1 MVSGPLTPVLALHCG
16 AVRCGARETPTTHSS
31 AISPANCGAEQSYSG
46 RSDMNIQTEITK
58 TSGADYDAVVIGAGF
73 GGLYAVHKLR
83 NEQGLNVRGYD
94 SASDVGGTWWWN
106 RYPGALSDTE
116 SYVYRYSFDKELLQ
130 KGRWKTRYLT
140 QPEILEYMNEVA
152 DHLDLRRSY
161 KFDTKVDGAHYNE
174 KTGLWN
180 VITDSG
186 ETVTAKYLVTG
197 LGLLSAT
204 NVPKFKGIDDFKGRI
219 LHTGAWP
226 DGVDL
231 SNKRVGIIG
240 TGSTGV
246 QVITATA
253 PVAKHLTVFQRSAQ
267 YVVPIGNTP
276 QDDATIAE
284 QKANYDNIWNQVKN
298 SVVAFGFEES
308 AEPAETASPEERER
322 VFEAAWQRGGGFYFM
337 FGTFCDIA
345 TSQVANDAA
354 ADFIKGKIKKIVKDP
369 KVAEK
374 LTPKDLYAK
383 RPLCGNNY
391 YEVYNRDNV
400 TLADVKADPIAEFTP
415 NGIRLESGEEHELDI
430 VIFATGFDAVD
441 GNYVK
446 MDLRG
451 RGGVTMRDT
460 WKEGPLGYLGMM
472 EVDFPNFFMI
482 LGPNGPFTNLPPSI
496 ETQVEWIADTICT
509 VEEEGVRNVEP
520 TVEARDAWVRTC
532 REIADMTLF
541 PKAESWIF
549 GANIPGK
556 KNAVMFYMAGI
567 GNYRNAINA
576 VKEEGYTSLIR
587 NRTAEKV

>member
-1 MVSGPLTPVLALHCG
+1 
-16 AVRCGARETPTTHSS
+16 
-31 AISPANCGAEQSYSG
+31 
-46 RSDMNIQTEITK
+46 MNIQTEITK

-284 QKANYDNIWNQVKN
+284 QKANYDSIWNQVKN

>member
-1 MVSGPLTPVLALHCG
+1 
-16 AVRCGARETPTTHSS
+16 
-31 AISPANCGAEQSYSG
+31 
-46 RSDMNIQTEITK
+46 MNIQTEITK

-116 SYVYRYSFDKELLQ
+116 SYVYRYSFDKELLR

-496 ETQVEWIADTICT
+496 ETQVEWIADTICAM
-509 VEEEGVRNVEP
+509 EEEGVQSVEP
-520 TVEARDAWVRTC
+520 TVEARDAWVGTC

>member
-1 MVSGPLTPVLALHCG
+1 
-16 AVRCGARETPTTHSS
+16 
-31 AISPANCGAEQSYSG
+31 
-46 RSDMNIQTEITK
+46 MNVQTEITK
-58 TSGADYDAVVIGAGF
+58 TTGADYDAVVIGAGF

-83 NEQGLNVRGYD
+83 NEQGMNVRGFD
-94 SASDVGGTWWWN
+94 SASDVGGTWWHN

-116 SYVYRYSFDKELLQ
+116 SYVYRYSFDKELL
-130 KGRWKTRYLT
+130 KRGRWKTRYLT
-140 QPEILEYMNEVA
+140 QPEILDYMNEVA

-161 KFDTKVDGAHYNE
+161 KFNTKVDGAQYNE
-174 KTGLWN
+174 ETGLWS
-180 VITDSG
+180 ITTDSG

-204 NVPKFKGIDDFKGRI
+204 NVPAFKGVDDFKGRI

-226 DGVDL
+226 EDVDL

-276 QDDATIAE
+276 QDEATISE
-284 QKANYDNIWNQVKN
+284 QKANYDQIWDQVKN
-298 SVVAFGFEES
+298 SAVAFGFEES
-308 AEPAETASPEERER
+308 TIPAETATQEERER

-354 ADFIKGKIKKIVKDP
+354 ADFIKGKIRKIVKDP
-369 KVAEK
+369 QIAEM
-374 LTPKDLYAK
+374 LIPNDLYAK
-383 RPLCGNNY
+383 RPLCGNDY
-391 YEVYNRDNV
+391 FDVYNRDNV
-400 TLADVKADPIAEFTP
+400 TLADVKSDPITEFTP
-415 NGIRLESGEEHELDI
+415 NGIRLESGEEHELDV

-496 ETQVEWIADTICT
+496 ETQVEWISETIST
-509 VEEEGVRNVEP
+509 MEESGVKSVEP
-520 TVEARDAWVRTC
+520 TVEARDAWVGTC

-567 GNYRNAINA
+567 GNYRAAIGA
-576 VKEEGYTSLIR
+576 VKEEGYPSLIR
-587 NRTAEKV
+587 DRETAEA

>member
-1 MVSGPLTPVLALHCG
+1 
-16 AVRCGARETPTTHSS
+16 
-31 AISPANCGAEQSYSG
+31 
-46 RSDMNIQTEITK
+46 MNIQTEITK

-226 DGVDL
+226 EGVDL

-253 PVAKHLTVFQRSAQ
+253 PIAKHLTVFQRSAQ

>member
-1 MVSGPLTPVLALHCG
+1 
-16 AVRCGARETPTTHSS
+16 
-31 AISPANCGAEQSYSG
+31 
-46 RSDMNIQTEITK
+46 MNIQTEITK

-116 SYVYRYSFDKELLQ
+116 SYVYRYSFDKELLR

-354 ADFIKGKIKKIVKDP
+354 ADFIKGKIKQIVKDP

-496 ETQVEWIADTICT
+496 ETQVEWIADTICAM
-509 VEEEGVRNVEP
+509 EEEGVQSVEP
-520 TVEARDAWVRTC
+520 TVEARDAWVGTC

>member
-1 MVSGPLTPVLALHCG
+1 
-16 AVRCGARETPTTHSS
+16 
-31 AISPANCGAEQSYSG
+31 
-46 RSDMNIQTEITK
+46 MNIQTEITK

-116 SYVYRYSFDKELLQ
+116 SYVYRYSFDKELLR

-226 DGVDL
+226 EGVDL

-253 PVAKHLTVFQRSAQ
+253 PIAKHLTVFQRSAQ

-354 ADFIKGKIKKIVKDP
+354 ADFIKGKIKQIVKDP

-496 ETQVEWIADTICT
+496 ETQVEWIADTICAM
-509 VEEEGVRNVEP
+509 EEEGVQSVEP
-520 TVEARDAWVRTC
+520 TVEARDAWVGTC

-567 GNYRNAINA
+567 GNYRNAISA

-587 NRTAEKV
+587 DRTAEKV

>member
-1 MVSGPLTPVLALHCG
+1 
-16 AVRCGARETPTTHSS
+16 
-31 AISPANCGAEQSYSG
+31 
-46 RSDMNIQTEITK
+46 MNIQTEITK

-226 DGVDL
+226 EGVDL

-253 PVAKHLTVFQRSAQ
+253 PIAKHLTVFQRSAQ

-354 ADFIKGKIKKIVKDP
+354 ADFIKGKIKQIVKDP

>member
-1 MVSGPLTPVLALHCG
+1 
-16 AVRCGARETPTTHSS
+16 
-31 AISPANCGAEQSYSG
+31 
-46 RSDMNIQTEITK
+46 MNIQTEITK

-567 GNYRNAINA
+567 GNYRNAISA

-587 NRTAEKV
+587 DRTAEKV

>member
-1 MVSGPLTPVLALHCG
+1 
-16 AVRCGARETPTTHSS
+16 
-31 AISPANCGAEQSYSG
+31 
-46 RSDMNIQTEITK
+46 MNIQTEITK

-116 SYVYRYSFDKELLQ
+116 SYVYRYSFDKELLR

-226 DGVDL
+226 EGVDL

-253 PVAKHLTVFQRSAQ
+253 PIAKHLTVFQRSAQ

-496 ETQVEWIADTICT
+496 ETQVEWIADTICAM
-509 VEEEGVRNVEP
+509 EEEGVQSVEP
-520 TVEARDAWVRTC
+520 TVEARDAWVGTC

-587 NRTAEKV
+587 DRTAEKV

>member
-1 MVSGPLTPVLALHCG
+1 
-16 AVRCGARETPTTHSS
+16 
-31 AISPANCGAEQSYSG
+31 
-46 RSDMNIQTEITK
+46 MNIQTEITK

-226 DGVDL
+226 EGVDL

-253 PVAKHLTVFQRSAQ
+253 PIAKHLTVFQRSAQ

-567 GNYRNAINA
+567 GNYRNAISA

-587 NRTAEKV
+587 DRTAEKV

>member
-1 MVSGPLTPVLALHCG
+1 
-16 AVRCGARETPTTHSS
+16 
-31 AISPANCGAEQSYSG
+31 
-46 RSDMNIQTEITK
+46 MNIQTEITK

-116 SYVYRYSFDKELLQ
+116 SYVYRYSFDKELLR

-226 DGVDL
+226 EGVDL

-253 PVAKHLTVFQRSAQ
+253 PIAKHLTVFQRSAQ

-496 ETQVEWIADTICT
+496 ETQVEWIADTICAM
-509 VEEEGVRNVEP
+509 EEEGVQSVEP
-520 TVEARDAWVRTC
+520 TVEARDAWVGTC

-567 GNYRNAINA
+567 GNYRNAISA

-587 NRTAEKV
+587 DRTAEKV

>member
-1 MVSGPLTPVLALHCG
+1 
-16 AVRCGARETPTTHSS
+16 
-31 AISPANCGAEQSYSG
+31 
-46 RSDMNIQTEITK
+46 MNIQTEITK

-253 PVAKHLTVFQRSAQ
+253 PIAKHLTVFQRSAQ

>member
-1 MVSGPLTPVLALHCG
+1 
-16 AVRCGARETPTTHSS
+16 
-31 AISPANCGAEQSYSG
+31 
-46 RSDMNIQTEITK
+46 MNIQTEITK
-58 TSGADYDAVVIGAGF
+58 TVGADFDAVVIGAGF

-94 SASDVGGTWWWN
+94 SGGDVGGTWWWN

-116 SYVYRYSFDKELLQ
+116 SYVYRYSFDKDLLQ
-130 KGRWKTRYLT
+130 KGRWKSRYLT
-140 QPEILEYMNEVA
+140 QPEILDYMNDVA
-152 DHLDLRRSY
+152 DQLDLRRSY
-161 KFDTKVDGAHYNE
+161 QFSTKVTGAHYNSDA
-174 KTGLWN
+174 GLWH
-180 VITDSG
+180 VTTDKG
-186 ETVTAKYLVTG
+186 EMVTAKYLITG

-204 NVPKFKGIDDFKGRI
+204 NLPKFKGIDDFKGRI
-219 LHTGAWP
+219 LHTGTWP
-226 DGVDL
+226 EDVDL
-231 SNKRVGIIG
+231 TGKRVGVIG

-246 QVITATA
+246 QVIAATA

-276 QDDATIAE
+276 QDEATIAE
-284 QKANYDNIWNQVKN
+284 QKGNYDKIWDQVKS

-308 AEPAETASPEERER
+308 TAPAETATAEERER

-354 ADFIKGKIKKIVKDP
+354 ADFIKGKIRQIVKDP
-369 KVAEK
+369 ETAEK
-374 LTPKDLYAK
+374 LIPKDIYAK
-383 RPLCGNNY
+383 RPLCGNHY
-391 YEVYNRDNV
+391 YDLYNRDNV

-415 NGIRLESGEEHELDI
+415 TGIRLESGEEHELDI

-451 RGGVTMRDT
+451 RGGVTMQDA
-460 WKEGPLGYLGMM
+460 WKDGPLGYLGMM
-472 EVDFPNFFMI
+472 EVDFPNLFMI

-496 ETQVEWIADTICT
+496 ETQVEWIADTIT
-509 VEEEGVRNVEP
+509 TMEEKGLHSAEP
-520 TVEARDAWVRTC
+520 TEAARDAWVGTC

-576 VKEEGYTSLIR
+576 VKDEGYNTLIF
-587 NRTAEKV
+587 NRDPVTA